1 VRETERV
8 RRHVIR
14 EDCSAGRRRQVLGGP
29 WRARRPWR
37 VAKEVLVEALD
48 EGIVVEDASRF
59 GAVDEALA
67 ERVPR
72 GWKGWCVVDERVG
85 VCC

>member
-1 VRETERV
+1 
-8 RRHVIR
+8 
-14 EDCSAGRRRQVLGGP
+14 
-29 WRARRPWR
+29 
-37 VAKEVLVEALD
+37 VAKEVLVEALG